1 MSFITGNAETYQVD
15 LPLFEK
21 LGLKKFSINY
31 REKHF
36 VGTVNLDD
44 RSVSIYVSCFP
55 AHFWEFEIESV
66 DNGCFKVSTGTGSL
80 TQYWQSI
87 ELIMDGCLVVEK
99 L

>member
-21 LGLKKFSINY
+21 LGLKKFSIND

-44 RSVSIYVSCFP
+44 RSVSIYVECYP
-55 AHFWEFEIESV
+55 AQFWEFRVKSV
-66 DNGCFKVSTGTGSL
+66 DAGEFKVSTGSGSL
-80 TQYWQSI
+80 TDYWDSV
-87 ELIMDGCLVVEK
+87 EHIMDGCLVVEK